1 MTRRRIFAHIKR
13 GAFEREENFWSIRDA
28 AYWEEMVNETLDLL
42 ERLTMPEFDI
52 RTYAEGLADSIRT
65 FGGLRTRMAWLT
77 GDASPEEWARG
88 RPVVT
93 DDLSE
98 LLIATLRRNG
108 Q

>member
-1 MTRRRIFAHIKR
+1 MTRRRIFARIKR
-13 GAFEREENFWSIRDA
+13 GAFEREENFGSGRDA
-28 AYWEEMVNETLDLL
+28 ACWEEMVNETLDLL

-65 FGGLRTRMAWLT
+65 FGRLRTRAAWLS

-98 LLIATLRRNG
+98 LMLATLRRSRG
-108 Q
+108 